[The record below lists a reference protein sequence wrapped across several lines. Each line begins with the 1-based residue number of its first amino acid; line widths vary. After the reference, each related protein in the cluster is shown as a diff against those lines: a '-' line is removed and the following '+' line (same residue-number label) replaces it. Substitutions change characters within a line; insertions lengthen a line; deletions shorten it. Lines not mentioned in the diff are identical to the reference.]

1 MNLQTSAADID
12 VKFSFGV
19 ISHTEII
26 APLEI
31 FVITTVEYLI
41 GVTLLINFWIFSHT
55 GHSYSSLPLRQL

>member
-19 ISHTEII
+19 VSHTATI

-31 FVITTVEYLI
+31 FVITTVEYLT
-41 GVTLLINFWIFSHT
+41 GVTPAN
-55 GHSYSSLPLRQL
+55 